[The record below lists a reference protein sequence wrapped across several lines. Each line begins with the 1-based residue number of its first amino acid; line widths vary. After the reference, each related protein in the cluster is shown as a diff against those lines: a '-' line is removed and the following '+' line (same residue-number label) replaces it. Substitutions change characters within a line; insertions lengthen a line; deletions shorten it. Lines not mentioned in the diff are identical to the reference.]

1 MGRHLTD
8 RDVVRVIELLDG
20 WKDSL
25 TWSKLIDV
33 CRKRL
38 GIQAVR
44 QTLYRSVS
52 IREAF
57 ELAKQRAK
65 TNLPDLPIPSSLRAA
80 AERIRRLEAENTRL
94 HHQNDALLQQFVVWQ
109 YNAHLKGLSEQ
120 ELNRALPEVDLGA
133 KENRRSSSTS
143 ERVGG
148 K

>member
-1 MGRHLTD
+1 MLMGRHLTD
-8 RDVVRVIELLDG
+8 RDVERVIEILDG

-57 ELAKQRAK
+57 ELAKERAK
-65 TNLPDLPIPSSLRAA
+65 ANLPDLPIPSSLRAA

-94 HHQNDALLQQFVVWQ
+94 HRQNDALLQQFVVWQ
-109 YNAHLKGLSEQ
+109 YNAHLKGMSEQ
-120 ELNRALPEVDLGA
+120 ELNRALPEVDLGV
-133 KENRRSSSTS
+133 KRNSKSSSSTA
-143 ERVGG
+143 
-148 K
+148 